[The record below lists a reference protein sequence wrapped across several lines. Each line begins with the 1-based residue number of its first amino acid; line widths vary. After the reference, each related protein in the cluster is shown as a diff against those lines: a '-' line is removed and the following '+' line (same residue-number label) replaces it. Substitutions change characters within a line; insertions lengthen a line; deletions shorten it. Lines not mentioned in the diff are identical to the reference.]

1 MTHTRLA
8 IWLPQS
14 LFAGLFAFLLCTAP
28 ATGKD
33 LAPYDFETFFDTT
46 RLVKIDLKL
55 APADWDRMR
64 VQHRLLVKTLRTDI
78 PPSDQTSP
86 FDYVP
91 AQLTIDGIE
100 IGKVAIRKKGFVGSL
115 DHERPSLKIQL
126 SRYKKQ
132 NKFAGLDTLTLNNN
146 RQDPSRIHQLI
157 GYQLFRAAGLTASH
171 CNLAVV
177 RVNGESLGIYSNVE
191 SLDKHFLRRA
201 FKGAKGTLYEGTVCD
216 FATES
221 LIRFEH
227 KVGSKKN
234 RKNIAKVVAALTAP
248 PETRLEKVG
257 KHLDLDRFLR
267 FWAMEVLIGHWDGYV
282 SNRNNYFVY
291 VDSKSDQ
298 LWLLPW
304 GLDQLGN
311 DRNPFWAWGF
321 NPPKSVKA
329 DAAIARQ
336 LYQIEAGRQRYFTV
350 VRTLLDT
357 VWDEKKITEQIDT
370 LQDLIE
376 PHTIIRGDRGRR
388 HAGSLQNFI
397 RRRRKEVLAEIDDGK
412 FPDWKLAPREL
423 PRNLEKIADI
433 EGSFTVQSDSDE
445 KGKDGFVP
453 GTGSGQLTLKQ
464 NGQTIAIT
472 SPTFGIRQ
480 NGRGSVTL
488 RMHRPAVSAGE
499 TQTIEVTFPRPR
511 LTDKQPEA
519 SFRIDIFASPA
530 QGNLLEPNSPE
541 PIGQLGGYLTITKFG
556 TEPGDRIEG
565 RLQSEAF
572 RWLPPEEK

>member
-1 MTHTRLA
+1 MTNARLPG
-8 IWLPQS
+8 WVSQ
-14 LFAGLFAFLLCTAP
+14 LFAAVFASLLGTVP

-33 LAPYDFETFFDTT
+33 LAPYDFTTFFDIT

-55 APADWDRMR
+55 ATADWDKMR

-91 AQLTIDGIE
+91 AQLTINGIE

-126 SRYKKQ
+126 SRYKKKK
-132 NKFAGLDTLTLNNN
+132 KFAGLDTLTLNNN

-157 GYQLFRAAGLTASH
+157 GYQLFRAAGLTASQ
-171 CNLAVV
+171 CNLAIV
-177 RVNGESLGIYSNVE
+177 RVNGKSLGIYSNVE

-216 FATES
+216 FANES

-234 RKNIAKVVAALTAP
+234 RKNIAKVVTALTAP
-248 PETRLEKVG
+248 LETRLKKVG
-257 KHLDLDRFLR
+257 KHLDLQRFLR
-267 FWAMEVLIGHWDGYV
+267 FWAMEVLVGHWDGYV

-298 LWLLPW
+298 LQLLPW
-304 GLDQLGN
+304 GLDQLAS
-311 DRNPFWAWGF
+311 DRNPFWEWGF

-329 DAAIARQ
+329 DAAIPRQ
-336 LYQIEAGRQRYFTV
+336 LYQVDAGREKYFAV
-350 VRTLLDT
+350 VRELLDT
-357 VWDEKKITEQIDT
+357 VWDEKKITEQIDA

-376 PHTIIRGDRGRR
+376 PHTIIRGDGGRR
-388 HAGSLQNFI
+388 HAGRLQNFI
-397 RRRRKEVLAEIDDGK
+397 RRRRQEVLAEIDDGK
-412 FPDWKLAPREL
+412 FPDWQLAPREL

-433 EGSFTVQSDSDE
+433 EGSFAVQRDSNE
-445 KGKDGFVP
+445 KGKDGFIP
-453 GTGSGQLTLKQ
+453 ATGSGQLTLKQ

-488 RMHRPAVSAGE
+488 RMHRPAASAGE
-499 TQTIEVTFPRPR
+499 TQTVEVTFPRPR

-530 QGNLLEPNSPE
+530 QGNLLEANSPE
-541 PIGQLGGYLTITKFG
+541 PLGQLGGYLTITKFG
-556 TEPGDRIEG
+556 TKPGDRIEG
-565 RLQSEAF
+565 RLESEAF
-572 RWLPPEEK
+572 RWLPPKEK

>member
-1 MTHTRLA
+1 M
-8 IWLPQS
+8 
-14 LFAGLFAFLLCTAP
+14 
-28 ATGKD
+28 
-33 LAPYDFETFFDTT
+33 
-46 RLVKIDLKL
+46 
-55 APADWDRMR
+55 
-64 VQHRLLVKTLRTDI
+64 
-78 PPSDQTSP
+78 
-86 FDYVP
+86 
-91 AQLTIDGIE
+91 
-100 IGKVAIRKKGFVGSL
+100 
-115 DHERPSLKIQL
+115 
-126 SRYKKQ
+126 
-132 NKFAGLDTLTLNNN
+132 TLNNN

-171 CNLAVV
+171 CNLAIV
-177 RVNGESLGIYSNVE
+177 RVNGKSLGIYSNVE

-216 FATES
+216 FANES

-248 PETRLEKVG
+248 LETRLKKVG
-257 KHLDLDRFLR
+257 KHLDLERFLR
-267 FWAMEVLIGHWDGYV
+267 FWAMEVLVGHWDGYV

-298 LWLLPW
+298 LQLLPW
-304 GLDQLGN
+304 GLDQLAS
-311 DRNPFWAWGF
+311 DRNPFWKRGF

-329 DAAIARQ
+329 DAAIPRQ
-336 LYQIEAGRQRYFTV
+336 LYQIEAGREKYFTV
-350 VRTLLDT
+350 VRELLDT
-357 VWDEKKITEQIDT
+357 VWDEKKITEQIDA

-376 PHTIIRGDRGRR
+376 PHTIIRGDGGRR
-388 HAGSLQNFI
+388 HAGNLQNFI
-397 RRRRKEVLAEIDDGK
+397 RRRRQEVLAEIDDGK
-412 FPDWKLAPREL
+412 FPNWQLAPREL

-433 EGSFTVQSDSDE
+433 EGSFAVQCDSDE
-445 KGKDGFVP
+445 KGQDGFVP
-453 GTGSGQLTLKQ
+453 STGSGQLTLKQ

-511 LTDKQPEA
+511 LTDQHPEA

-530 QGNLLEPNSPE
+530 QGNLLEANSPE
-541 PIGQLGGYLTITKFG
+541 PLGQLGGYLTITKFG
-556 TEPGDRIEG
+556 TKPGDRIEG
-565 RLQSEAF
+565 RLESEAF